1 VHEVGKSKSRVG
13 GYNAMNSNCATGFPA
28 VHGPT
33 PLIPTRRTAEF
44 LHCPKEI
51 WGRWAMDPFSFASSE
66 ALDIP
71 LNIRMCV
78 FQQSVLT

>member
-1 VHEVGKSKSRVG
+1 MYAQANFINTDKAGRGIS
-13 GYNAMNSNCATGFPA
+13 AM
-28 VHGPT
+28 
-33 PLIPTRRTAEF
+33 
-44 LHCPKEI
+44 LHCPSREI

-78 FQQSVLT
+78 S